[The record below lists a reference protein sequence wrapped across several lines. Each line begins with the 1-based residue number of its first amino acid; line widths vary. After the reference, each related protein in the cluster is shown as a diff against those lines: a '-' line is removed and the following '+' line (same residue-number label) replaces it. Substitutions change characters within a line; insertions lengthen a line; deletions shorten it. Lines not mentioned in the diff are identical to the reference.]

1 MGERGELENGGVPDP
16 PAESLTALQK
26 ISEAH
31 RVVVRLQVLFGCF
44 NLFDLLIKKMFICF

>member
-31 RVVVRLQVLFGCF
+31 RIVVRLQVLFGCF